1 MTLSFNHRLT
11 PSAKATREMITAF
24 FPLHPYLILPNN
36 IAPYVTHAIK
46 EKIALW
52 FHIIVDYVHFFNL
65 MVNF

>member
-1 MTLSFNHRLT
+1 
-11 PSAKATREMITAF
+11 MITAF

-52 FHIIVDYVHFFNL
+52 FHIIVVPNISFENKIPENKVIDKRVKPNQ
-65 MVNF
+65 